1 MSSDHEDTAF
11 TIEPDKARE
20 LLARATPKG
29 RRLLELFARRQLLEF
44 ADLREEFR
52 TSQNGLNALLGHL
65 TREFQQL
72 QGEPGFYIYIS
83 RLGKRKGERTS
94 DDSGGWAIGHASG
107 VNLRR
112 AIKDDERSRQGR
124 IDFPRDS

>member
-1 MSSDHEDTAF
+1 MASDHEDTAF

-44 ADLREEFR
+44 ADLRKEFR
-52 TSQNGLNALLGHL
+52 TSQNGLNALLGRL
-65 TREFQQL
+65 TREFQEI
-72 QGEPGFYIYIS
+72 QGKPGFYIYIP
-83 RLGKRKGERTS
+83 RLGRRKGAKPVA
-94 DDSGGWAIGHASG
+94 GGWAIGHTSG

-124 IDFPRDS
+124 IEFPRKG

>member
-1 MSSDHEDTAF
+1 MAFEHEDTAF

-20 LLARATPKG
+20 LLARASPNG

-44 ADLREEFR
+44 SDLRRRFG

-65 TREFQQL
+65 TREFQQI
-72 QGEPGFYIYIS
+72 QGQPGFYIYIP
-83 RLGKRKGERTS
+83 RLRRRGGKKG
-94 DDSGGWAIGHASG
+94 DSGGGWAIGHASG

-112 AIKDDERSRQGR
+112 AIREDERRRQAR
-124 IDFPRDS
+124 LEFPRSS